1 MKTPRNTATKSIL
14 KPVIIAL
21 ICTAAGAI
29 AQPIHNP
36 LLIETE
42 RQIREYANPSP
53 QAPIYLPG
61 LTIREDAYS
70 KPVRPY
76 PESPQAPQYL
86 INPYTRQLEQIK

>member
-1 MKTPRNTATKSIL
+1 MKTPRNTATKPIA
-14 KPVIIAL
+14 IAL
-21 ICTAAGAI
+21 ICVTTGAI

-36 LLIETE
+36 LLMETE

-70 KPVRPY
+70 EPVRPY

-86 INPYTRQLEQIK
+86 INPYTRQLEQIR

>member
-1 MKTPRNTATKSIL
+1 MKTPRNAATKSII
-14 KPVIIAL
+14 KTAITAL

-29 AQPIHNP
+29 AQPIHNS